1 MRRFFML
8 AIAAT
13 GAALS
18 MLGCNSDDDSS
29 PSTGG
34 KGGSGGSGGA
44 PLAHCVG
51 INAEFTPAEF
61 YAQAQPDKGCSAS
74 ADLATVCA
82 NDLPVIGAMCGGG
95 CLGMGNDA
103 QQAECIAV
111 CINDALTHA
120 KAQPLSE
127 DCMNCYIADIACA
140 RDKCLTPCA
149 VNPAG
154 AECAACRVE
163 KGCVEAFYDCSGL
176 PVPSLPNGSGG
187 EGGA

>member
-8 AIAAT
+8 AVAAT

-18 MLGCNSDDDSS
+18 MLGCDSDDDSS
-29 PSTGG
+29 SNT
-34 KGGSGGSGGA
+34 GGSGGAGGAGGA

-61 YAQAQPDKGCSAS
+61 YAQAQEDKGCSAAS
-74 ADLATVCA
+74 DLSTICA
-82 NDLPVIGAMCGGG
+82 NNLPVIGATCGGG

-103 QQAECIAV
+103 QQAECIAT

-120 KAQPLSE
+120 KATPLSE
-127 DCMNCYIADIACA
+127 ECMTCYIGDIACA
-140 RDKCLTPCA
+140 RDKCLMPCA
-149 VNPAG
+149 LNPG
-154 AECAACRVE
+154 GEDCATCRVE
-163 KGCVEAFYDCSGL
+163 MGCVEGFYECSGL
-176 PVPSLPNGSGG
+176 PVPSAPGAGG